1 MIYLLPFTHLNGE
14 RIQRLVDGLGCL
26 TVLQPLASLVSPA
39 LHQAAAQGQLHLQPC
54 SRIDEQ
60 QLAQALKGFADWA
73 TLHQGG
79 GEPLAGIYHFQAAR
93 AADVMEES
101 PNRIRTHLQR
111 AVSATAE
118 EAADALLQDALFLCL
133 AHRFDEQQDAL
144 QSDMG
149 TVRAMEARLGRLL
162 GEGEQPDDPA
172 SPDADARAAADV
184 PAMADL
190 GAHMTERRVQAWA
203 RLALCSNAL
212 GRLYV
217 TDSTAVWQHLL
228 ETLPEAQAA
237 GSRPLGGHGG
247 AAGSATEAGATA
259 LQQHL
264 HQLADGGDVV
274 PDEDGKAAQAA
285 VAAGSGRLTLR
296 RLQAC
301 TPATLLTR
309 LCKQPAAAQDVS
321 PDTAQPPNVLIGL
334 IET

>member
-1 MIYLLPFTHLNGE
+1 MIHFMPFTHLNGE
-14 RIQRLVDGLGCL
+14 RIQRLVDGLGGFA
-26 TVLQPLASLVSPA
+26 VLQPLASLVSPA
-39 LHQAAAQGQLHLQPC
+39 LHQAAAQGRLHLQPC

-73 TLHQGG
+73 ALHQND

-93 AADVMEES
+93 AADAMEES

-111 AVSATAE
+111 AATAKTE
-118 EAADALLQDALFLCL
+118 EAADPLLQAALFLCL

-149 TVRAMEARLGRLL
+149 TLRAMEDRLGRLL
-162 GEGEQPDDPA
+162 GEAPDDP
-172 SPDADARAAADV
+172 SPTDAAAQGAAGQS
-184 PAMADL
+184 AMTDR

-203 RLALCSNAL
+203 RLALCSNAP

-217 TDSTAVWQHLL
+217 TDSPAVWQHLL

-237 GSRPLGGHGG
+237 GSRPLGGRGG

-259 LQQHL
+259 LRQHL
-264 HQLADGGDVV
+264 HQLADGGDVA
-274 PDEDGKAAQAA
+274 PDEDGKAAPAA

-301 TPATLLTR
+301 TPATLLSR